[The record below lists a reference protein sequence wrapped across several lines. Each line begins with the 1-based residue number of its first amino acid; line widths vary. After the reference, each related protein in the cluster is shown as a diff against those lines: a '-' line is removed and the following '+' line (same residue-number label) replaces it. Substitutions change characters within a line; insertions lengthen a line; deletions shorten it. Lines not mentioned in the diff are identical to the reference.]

1 MVHQVMLAVIDKR
14 LRQATGK
21 YDLYF
26 GGISVILVGDPC
38 QLPPVG
44 GAPLYQTNKKIQN
57 DLETHGYHCYLP
69 IKTVIVL
76 DASER
81 QKNPDNDPKQQHFID
96 LLLRI
101 RNGIFDNKS
110 EQDWKFF
117 T

>member
-26 GGISVILVGDPC
+26 GGISVILVGDPG

-44 GAPLYQTNKKIQN
+44 GSPLYQTNRKVQK
-57 DLETHGYHCYLP
+57 DLETHGYNCYLQF
-69 IKTVIVL
+69 KTVIVL
-76 DASER
+76 EVSE
-81 QKNPDNDPKQQHFID
+81 KNPDNDPKQQHFID

-101 RNGIFDNKS
+101 RN
-110 EQDWKFF
+110 
-117 T
+117 